1 MADFRLQV
9 FYAVAKNL
17 SFTKAA
23 QELFISQPAVTR
35 HINKLEDQYQV
46 LLFERQGNKLKIT
59 PAGQTMLRHS
69 ERILQEYQ
77 QLEYSMDL
85 LHHDHVGQLR
95 LGASTTIAQYVLP
108 PYLVRFVRDFP
119 HANISMLN
127 GNSRFIEHEL
137 NEHNIDVGL
146 VEGVLHSPLL
156 SYTPFCHDEL
166 LVLAS
171 AHSSYARRLSTPSA
185 TATTSSVPHGKASHD
200 ASNDA
205 SYDVYSDAPHP
216 IVTISLEEF
225 TQAPLVMRERGSGTL
240 DTIEKCLHEQ
250 GINFADLN
258 VCIYLGST
266 EAIKLFVQQSDSLC
280 ILSRF
285 AVTEELRTGSL
296 IELQVPSLHFA
307 RELSLVQAPGP
318 QSPLVTRFLDF
329 VLKEVQ

>member
-46 LLFERQGNKLKIT
+46 LLFERQGNKLKLT

-77 QLEYSMDL
+77 QLEYSMNL

-127 GNSRFIEHEL
+127 GNSRLIELEL

-146 VEGVLHSPLL
+146 VEGVIHSPLL

-171 AHSSYARRLSTPSA
+171 AHSSYARRLSTTAA
-185 TATTSSVPHGKASHD
+185 TTTSSALYGTASRE
-200 ASNDA
+200 ASNDV
-205 SYDVYSDAPHP
+205 SSDASHP

-250 GINFADLN
+250 GINLADLN